1 VSAARAI
8 EETIV
13 RSRVLPLALVGAMAF
28 AAGAA
33 AANRSG
39 AHPTPRPNPRP
50 HVGRGFHWH
59 QRSSPAGWRSPG
71 ASFPRQA
78 SDRREQSFQLPAEG
92 ARVVV
97 DNIAG
102 NVRVRAVDGDT
113 VRLVAKQ
120 LAHAR
125 SAEDL
130 ELGRREMP
138 LELSQHGGTVIAF
151 VDSPF
156 RGEDGDLRGP
166 WDDLPYR
173 VLYDFELEV
182 PRRAEVELRTVL
194 DGDVELA
201 GTDGAFEV
209 RNVNGSVDVRDVGG
223 AGTATTVNG
232 ELTVRFRRNPGAPCD
247 FGNVNGDVDVTFQP
261 GLAAE
266 VRFRTLNGEG
276 WSDFPYSVVPV
287 TPQIDEH
294 RRDGRYVIKSEWSQ
308 GIRIGTG
315 GPQLTFGTVNGDV
328 LIRKST

>member
-1 VSAARAI
+1 M
-8 EETIV
+8 
-13 RSRVLPLALVGAMAF
+13 RSRTLPIALVGALAL

-33 AANRSG
+33 AANHSG
-39 AHPTPRPNPRP
+39 AHPSPRPRP
-50 HVGRGFHWH
+50 HVGRGFHAYVS
-59 QRSSPAGWRSPG
+59 QEGWRSPG

-97 DNIAG
+97 DNVAG
-102 NVRVRAVDGDT
+102 NIRVRAVDGDT

-120 LAHAR
+120 LVHAR
-125 SAEDL
+125 SAGDVEVA
-130 ELGRREMP
+130 RREMP

-156 RGEDGDLRGP
+156 RDEEGKPNGP

-232 ELTVRFRRNPGAPCD
+232 ELSVRFRRNPGAPCD

-276 WSDFPYSVVPV
+276 WSDFPYTVVPV
-287 TPQIDEH
+287 TPQINEH